1 MNVMSEQVQNYLQFY
16 IAGQEY
22 ARVWKDLTSNLETQT
37 DAAIEAAAMLEIGI
51 NDIADD
57 ESDMMIA
64 AFRAGFDS
72 IQLQV

>member
-37 DAAIEAAAMLEIGI
+37 DAAIEAAAMLEIGV

>member
-37 DAAIEAAAMLEIGI
+37 DAAIEAAAMLEIGV
-51 NDIADD
+51 NDIAPD
-57 ESDMMIA
+57 EADMMIA